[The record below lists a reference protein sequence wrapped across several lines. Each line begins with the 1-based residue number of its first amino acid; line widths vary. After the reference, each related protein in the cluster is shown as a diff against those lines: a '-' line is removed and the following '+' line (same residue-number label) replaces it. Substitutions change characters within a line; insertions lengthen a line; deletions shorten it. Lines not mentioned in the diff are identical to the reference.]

1 MKDRIQ
7 ALRKALKLNQDEFA
21 KRLGMKSS
29 ALSMIE
35 VGNNVLTD
43 KNIKLIC
50 MAFNVNEQWLRTGLG
65 DMFSA
70 SPYESEFFAIFQDLM
85 PETQQALVRL
95 ARELLETQ
103 KKLLNAADSEK
114 EALHKNRA

>member
-1 MKDRIQ
+1 MKNRIQ
-7 ALRKALKLNQDEFA
+7 ALRKALRLNQYEFA

-35 VGNNVLTD
+35 VGNNTLTD

-50 MAFNVNEQWLRTGLG
+50 MTFNVNEQWLRTGFG
-65 DMFSA
+65 DMFNA

-85 PETQQALVRL
+85 PETQQALVSL
-95 ARELLETQ
+95 ARDLLETQ
-103 KKLLNAADSEK
+103 KKLLGTTDTEK
-114 EALHKNRA
+114 KELGQNLA